1 MYQSQTGQLML
12 KPLPEEY
19 RYEGRP
25 LIEIL
30 FWEQWMKG
38 EQEGLNEMYLQ
49 LYPVKIARKKIL
61 VELVR
66 VFGSA
71 NFRGEHLDV
80 LSKIFFQFGQMESV
94 LLKIFA
100 KGIVRPIASYHLRP
114 RFVEAF

>member
-1 MYQSQTGQLML
+1 MEEVCKKLILHAL
-12 KPLPEEY
+12 KNKLENAHELY
-19 RYEGRP
+19 
-25 LIEIL
+25 LN
-30 FWEQWMKG
+30 KDT

>member
-1 MYQSQTGQLML
+1 ML

-19 RYEGRP
+19 RYESRP

-30 FWEQWMKG
+30 FWEQWMRG